1 MKRKLFCLPLLL
13 SAVFLAGCGTQST
26 KAEADPTTITV
37 PPPSYMPEQSD
48 PSDLYNCHPIEEPE
62 YILNPDKMAK
72 KPNGEVDPCQGPFI
86 DSADVERGKAEGNV
100 YVLYSG
106 VMCFGGSLATPEE
119 ILSKIEPTPGV
130 EQDKLLAQYE
140 EAPEIV
146 KEQSQKN
153 LRRLFAPPQECLDAG
168 WSYAGPI

>member
-37 PPPSYMPEQSD
+37 PPPSYAPEQSD
-48 PSDLYNCHPIEEPE
+48 PSDLYNCHPIEEPS

-72 KPNGEVDPCQGPFI
+72 KPNGEIDPCQGPFI

-106 VMCFGGSLATPEE
+106 VMCFGGTLATREE
-119 ILSKIEPTPGV
+119 ILAMEPLPDRSKEEELAVYDSLPEV
-130 EQDKLLAQYE
+130 VLEQNA
-140 EAPEIV
+140 
-146 KEQSQKN
+146 KN
-153 LRRLFAPPQECLDAG
+153 ARGLFTPPQECLDAG